1 MLSFYLLFACFYFLT
16 LLGLKS
22 YWERQAQNYSE
33 LRTENLS
40 ASLLIPFRNEAEN
53 LPSLIFQLKKLSY
66 PNLEILL
73 INDLSEDNSFEILLE
88 AFREDHRVQVIPSI
102 GEGKKAALRTG
113 VNLAEGE
120 LILTSDADC
129 VFPENWVEQIRA
141 AFSSPQTQLVAG
153 PVQVLGRNNFLNE
166 FQKLDWASIALITH
180 YSFEVQNPLMCSAAN
195 LAFRKSAFLA
205 VDGYVGNENYLSGDD
220 EFLLK
225 KIQSQFGSGS
235 CVYLKNPESL
245 VLTHAEDCW
254 GKLLNQRAR
263 WASKWDKHQ
272 SFSHSIAGL
281 IPFLIQLVWLSSVI
295 LLVEGLMGILLFLGI
310 WTIKFFTEW
319 MTLGKVLSSFKL
331 PISKRGIL
339 FTTFAHPLYVL
350 LVGMKSLTGKG
361 YWKGRKI
368 VKKSLA

>member
-16 LLGLKS
+16 LLGLKF
-22 YWERQAQNYSE
+22 YWERQAQNYAGLHTKSF
-33 LRTENLS
+33 LV
-40 ASLLIPFRNEAEN
+40 SLLIPFRNEVEN
-53 LPSLIFQLKKLSY
+53 LPSLISQLKKLSY
-66 PNLEILL
+66 PNLEILM
-73 INDLSEDNSFEILLE
+73 INDHSEDNSFEILLE
-88 AFREDHRVQVIPSI
+88 AFREDHRVQVITSK
-102 GEGKKAALRTG
+102 GEGKKAALSTG
-113 VNLAEGE
+113 IHSAQGE
-120 LILTSDADC
+120 LILTTDADC
-129 VFPENWVEQIRA
+129 AFPENWVEIIIA

-153 PVQVLGRNNFLNE
+153 PVQVLGGNSFLNE
-166 FQKLDWASIALITH
+166 FQKLDWASIALLTH
-180 YSFEVQNPLMCSAAN
+180 YSFETQNPLMCSAAN

-225 KIQSQFGSGS
+225 KIHGKFGPDS
-235 CVYLKNPESL
+235 CIYLKNPESL
-245 VLTHAEDCW
+245 VSTKAEKSW
-254 GKLLNQRAR
+254 EKLLNQRAR

-272 SFSHSIAGL
+272 SFSHSVASL
-281 IPFLIQLVWLSSVI
+281 IPFIIQLVWLSSLILFGEGWTGI
-295 LLVEGLMGILLFLGI
+295 LLVLGV

-339 FTTFAHPLYVL
+339 FTTFAHPFYVL

-368 VKKSLA
+368 IKKSLA